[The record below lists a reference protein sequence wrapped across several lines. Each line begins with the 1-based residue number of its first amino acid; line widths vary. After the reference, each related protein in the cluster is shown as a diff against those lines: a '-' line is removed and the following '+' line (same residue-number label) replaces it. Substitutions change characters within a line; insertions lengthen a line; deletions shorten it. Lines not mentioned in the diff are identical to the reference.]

1 MQVSKAKKW
10 ISFIA
15 VCAIAAFVLTFA
27 ALTVTAAPENTETV
41 TTGTTVT
48 VTVDGEETEY
58 DLADSEGAQAYLDN
72 YADNLN
78 ADENFKENY
87 DVALKTVRG
96 SVKTYASFWS
106 IVPPIIAILLALIT
120 KEVYSSLFVGI
131 LVGGLLYSNF
141 NFEGTVVHVFSD
153 GFVGSLADS
162 YNVGILIFL
171 VMLGAMVAMMNK
183 AGGSAAF
190 GKWASTHIKSRLGT
204 QLATILLGV
213 LVFVDDYFN
222 CLTVGSVM
230 RPVTDKQNIS

>member
-27 ALTVTAAPENTETV
+27 ALTVTAAPEETEV
-41 TTGTTVT
+41 LTTGTTVT

-87 DVALKTVRG
+87 DVTLKTVRG

-120 KEVYSSLFVGI
+120 KEVYSSLFVGV
-131 LVGGLLYSNF
+131 LVGGLLANGFSPLKTIDGITN
-141 NFEGTVVHVFSD
+141 EGLIAAVSGT
-153 GFVGSLADS
+153 A
-162 YNVGILIFL
+162 GIFYI
-171 VMLGAMVAMMNK
+171 
-183 AGGSAAF
+183 
-190 GKWASTHIKSRLGT
+190 R
-204 QLATILLGV
+204 
-213 LVFVDDYFN
+213 
-222 CLTVGSVM
+222 
-230 RPVTDKQNIS
+230 